1 MQIALTLLIVA
12 LVMVG
17 MAVGILFRRP
27 PLKGS
32 CGGSLGACVCSPAQR
47 AQCSRM
53 RPRDPEAEAAEPT
66 RPLLNQLE
74 ETQDPQARKAPS
86 TDDRGR

>member
-1 MQIALTLLIVA
+1 MEIALTLLIVA

-32 CGGSLGACVCSPAQR
+32 CGGSLAACVCSPAQR
-47 AQCSRM
+47 AQCPLV
-53 RPRDPEAEAAEPT
+53 RPQDPEPEGAEPT

-74 ETQDPQARKAPS
+74 ATQDPPAQMTPPA
-86 TDDRGR
+86 DDRGT